1 MSHCQNSLSY
11 LSWKKVWF
19 FFCGGLSPHGFVL
32 IQVMEERICARK
44 GKKGKRWKERTE
56 EEKRKRQERG
66 KEKRRKGKGK
76 KEERKRKEGKRKEWG
91 SNVSHSGS
99 ICGPGPKHK
108 FEQMGIAK
116 VSLGPGVLSFSPLLH
131 LCFNSTF
138 CKLRCWKQET
148 LLEENTCKS
157 LRRV

>member
-19 FFCGGLSPHGFVL
+19 FWGPIATWFCTYPGNGGTNLCKEG
-32 IQVMEERICARK
+32 QERETMKRKNRGREKKEARK
-44 GKKGKRWKERTE
+44 RERE
-56 EEKRKRQERG
+56 
-66 KEKRRKGKGK
+66 KEK
-76 KEERKRKEGKRKEWG
+76 ERKRKEGKRKEWG
-91 SNVSHSGS
+91 SSVSHSGS
-99 ICGPGPKHK
+99 ICGPGPKNK

-116 VSLGPGVLSFSPLLH
+116 VSLGPGVSLFSPLLH

-148 LLEENTCKS
+148 LLEENTCQS